1 MNTRDR
7 IAHYLQDERDDPDL
21 CHDDQHH
28 ADVVAMWG
36 ALAGIPSNASL
47 TGAARVHAQRPG

>member
-36 ALAGIPSNASL
+36 ALAGIPSNAEVS
-47 TGAARVHAQRPG
+47 R